1 MIEPLEKRLRLLCS
15 ETIIILLIMASMS
28 AVNNMMM
35 MRVSILLSRRSLVAC
50 PSASARSLSTLPSRF
65 HAVKQL
71 HAHQTTNY
79 NQQRHHLFSTKTRR
93 RRRGGTSPNSNRD
106 LSPQQFLSIANDLL
120 DKVESAVLKLKNN
133 NEGLEIIRHPA
144 SSSGDASDADDSEFR
159 QHLGQLEIKVPSIE
173 GPYDGGTYMLTI
185 NADNNVAL
193 QCLSGNF
200 TYVYNNTTGEW
211 VGQEDGH
218 SLLGIL
224 TRDWIRQCHGVPD
237 F

>member
-1 MIEPLEKRLRLLCS
+1 M
-15 ETIIILLIMASMS
+15 TTMS
-28 AVNNMMM
+28 AANMMM
-35 MRVSILLSRRSLVAC
+35 RGGIIMSRRSLVAC
-50 PSASARSLSTLPSRF
+50 SSAASRSLSTLPSRYD
-65 HAVKQL
+65 VVTQL

-79 NQQRHHLFSTKTRR
+79 NHQRHHLFSTKTRR
-93 RRRGGTSPNSNRD
+93 RRRGGASLSNDRD
-106 LSPQQFLSIANDLL
+106 LSPQQFLSVANDLL
-120 DKVESAVLKLKNN
+120 DKVESSVLKLKNN
-133 NEGLEIIRHPA
+133 NEGIEVTRHPA
-144 SSSGDASDADDSEFR
+144 SSGSTSDADGSDR

-173 GPYDGGTYMLTI
+173 GPYEGGTYMLTI

-200 TYVYNNTTGEW
+200 TYVYNTVTSEW

>member
-1 MIEPLEKRLRLLCS
+1 MTP
-15 ETIIILLIMASMS
+15 MS
-28 AVNNMMM
+28 AANTMM
-35 MRVSILLSRRSLVAC
+35 MRGGFLLSRRCLLAC
-50 PSASARSLSTLPSRF
+50 PSAASRSLSTLPSRF
-65 HAVKQL
+65 HNVKQL

-79 NQQRHHLFSTKTRR
+79 NHHRHHLFSTKTRR
-93 RRRGGTSPNSNRD
+93 RRRGGTSPNTNRD
-106 LSPQQFLSIANDLL
+106 LSPHQFLSIANDLL
-120 DKVESAVLKLKNN
+120 VKVESAVLKLKNS
-133 NEGLEIIRHPA
+133 NEGLEVIRHPA
-144 SSSGDASDADDSEFR
+144 SSADTSNADDSDFR
-159 QHLGQLEIKVPSIE
+159 QHLGQLEITVPSIE
-173 GPYDGGTYMLTI
+173 GPYDGGTYLLTV

-200 TYVYNNTTGEW
+200 TYVYNNVTNEW

>member
-1 MIEPLEKRLRLLCS
+1 
-15 ETIIILLIMASMS
+15 MASVS
-28 AVNNMMM
+28 AVNMMM
-35 MRVSILLSRRSLVAC
+35 MRSGILLSRRRSLVVAC
-50 PSASARSLSTLPSRF
+50 PSAASRSLSSLPSRY
-65 HAVKQL
+65 HDAKQLQL

-79 NQQRHHLFSTKTRR
+79 NQQRHHLFSTRTRR
-93 RRRGGTSPNSNRD
+93 RRRGGASSNTNRD
-106 LSPQQFLSIANDLL
+106 LSPQQFLFIANDLL
-120 DKVESAVLKLKNN
+120 DKVESAVMKLKDS
-133 NEGLEIIRHPA
+133 NEGLEVIRHPA
-144 SSSGDASDADDSEFR
+144 SSGDSSGADDSEFR

-200 TYVYNNTTGEW
+200 TYIYNNTTNEW